1 MLALCLANLISV
13 SKCKTIFVLDFSF
26 YNSEDVDEDV
36 VDDDDDL
43 EEPHAE
49 DQALGAGMIRLWKK
63 REKSILSDPVIAAWA
78 MCVMPEVQKDCKERM
93 TGWHRDAI
101 DRVLDKMNA
110 HDPSAD
116 LDDIKDVFWTEF
128 KAFQDE
134 SAPFDKKNRWNT
146 RDVQLGKSHVW
157 HEKYSD
163 PHTKQLG
170 NFGMRWS
177 SKYTGIG
184 NCERQW
190 GHLKHLKTGK
200 RSHLSSR
207 AAEMQSIIYSTARI
221 NEARIRELEFENN
234 VAGEASKMWSDDDIN
249 FDLMLENFG
258 VDTTVLRSV
267 SRKRIFK
274 CWFEDW
280 EKEALKKNDPVQESK
295 LLQKYKDLIF
305 FDPDNSVNFTIHP
318 GNMEYQRG
326 RNGGWMVI
334 GIPPDDV
341 GLAEEPFQVG
351 DMLIEMI
358 ADTDQADNITMVR
371 MEEEEVESGD
381 EGSDAE
387 LIPAAQVVENMHQV

>member
-1 MLALCLANLISV
+1 M
-13 SKCKTIFVLDFSF
+13 DFSF

-78 MCVMPEVQKDCKERM
+78 MCVMPEVRKDCKERM

-234 VAGEASKMWSDDDIN
+234 VAGEASTY
-249 FDLMLENFG
+249 FD
-258 VDTTVLRSV
+258 VDTTVLRPV

-274 CWFEDW
+274 CWLEDW
-280 EKEALKKNDPVQESK
+280 EKEVLKKNDPVQESR

-305 FDPDNSVNFTIHP
+305 YDPDKCVNFTIHP
-318 GNMEYQRG
+318 GNMEFQRG
-326 RNGGWMVI
+326 RSGGWMAI
-334 GIPPDDV
+334 GIPPDDCGV
-341 GLAEEPFQVG
+341 EEEPFQVG
-351 DMLIEMI
+351 DMLIELI
-358 ADTDQADNITMVR
+358 ADTEQADNITMVR
-371 MEEEEVESGD
+371 MEEEEAEATSVASGD
-381 EGSDAE
+381 EDHDGGESIPDAE
-387 LIPAAQVVENMHQV
+387 VVEDGYEV